1 MSRPKIARKST
12 AIDMTAM
19 CDVAFLL
26 LSFFILTAKPKE
38 SSAINVATPSSVS
51 STKAPDKDVVEISIT
66 KDGKVFFSTGD
77 NSGDR
82 EKKQQIISSLNQTE
96 SLGLTPTEIASLVRQ
111 PTIGVGLN
119 QLKQQANLPD
129 GQVNDASLPGV
140 PVMDTTNN
148 QLTKWM
154 RATNDVFQ
162 GTKVNLLLKG
172 DNLVK
177 YPAFKNVLT
186 AFKKNDF
193 LKFQMITNATNVPE
207 GTDLYKTGGT
217 KAADQE

>member
-38 SSAINVATPSSVS
+38 SSAVNVATPSSVS
-51 STKAPDKDVVEISIT
+51 SSKAPDKDVVEISIN
-66 KDGKVFFSTGD
+66 KDGKVFFATGD

-96 SLGLTPTEIASLVRQ
+96 SLGLTPTEIANLVRQ
-111 PTIGVGLN
+111 PVIGVPLGA
-119 QLKQQANLPD
+119 LKQQANLPSE
-129 GQVNDASLPGV
+129 QVTDASLPGV
-140 PVMDTTNN
+140 PVIDTANN

-154 RATNDVFQ
+154 RAVNDTYQ
-162 GTKVNLLLKG
+162 GGQLHLLLKG

-177 YPAFKNVLT
+177 YPFFKNVLT
-186 AFKKNDF
+186 AFKKNDL

-207 GTDLYKTGGT
+207 GTDLYKSGGS
-217 KAADQE
+217 KSADQE

>member
-38 SSAINVATPSSVS
+38 SSAITVATPSSVS
-51 STKAPDKDVVEISIT
+51 SSKAPDKDVVEISIN
-66 KDGKVFFSTGD
+66 KDGKVFFSSGD
-77 NSGDR
+77 NASDK

-96 SLGLTPTEIASLVRQ
+96 TLGLTPTDIASLVRQ
-111 PTIGVGLN
+111 PTIGVGLA
-119 QLKQQANLPD
+119 QLKQQANLPSE
-129 GQVNDASLPGV
+129 QITDASLPGI
-140 PVMDTTNN
+140 PVADTANN

-154 RATNDVFQ
+154 RAVNDAYQ

-177 YPAFKNVLT
+177 YPYFKNVLT

-207 GTDLYKTGGT
+207 GTDLYKSGGS
-217 KAADQE
+217 KAEDQQ